1 MKNKTTRREFMGH
14 AVAAT
19 AGTFVL
25 IEIAHPEFSN
35 AQDAKY
41 KAGKVN
47 NPSTV
52 SGTVTYKGKVPKP
65 IMKPITD
72 SFDVAGK
79 ADRQWEGVNLGAA
92 SGVTDAVVMIKGI
105 AEGKD
110 FKEEPLYS
118 YAEHATILPRCEVLG
133 VPAPVNMTVENK
145 DPIMHSWVLM
155 DGKRQIANVPHPNKD
170 KKQINIDK
178 PGLYEMR
185 CGPHPWERAFR
196 IGASTPYYTMT
207 SKDGKYE
214 IKDVPA
220 GTYKVVVWAEGM
232 AKPKTV
238 DITVA
243 AGTTSFN
250 VEITDADLT
259 DELKKNA

>member
-1 MKNKTTRREFMGH
+1 MKNKSTRREFMGH

-25 IEIAHPEFSN
+25 LEIAHPEFSS
-35 AQDAKY
+35 AQEAKY
-41 KAGKVN
+41 AAGKVA

-52 SGTVTYKGKVPKP
+52 SGTVTYKGKVPKA

-79 ADRQWEGVNLGAA
+79 ADRQWEGVNLGAGN
-92 SGVTDAVVMIKGI
+92 GVTDAVVMIKGI
-105 AEGKD
+105 ATGKAFD
-110 FKEEPLYS
+110 GKAPYS
-118 YAEHATILPRCEVLG
+118 YAEHATIQPRCEVFG
-133 VPAPVNMTVENK
+133 VPGPVKMEVENK

-170 KKQINIDK
+170 KKQIPIDK

-196 IGASTPYYTMT
+196 IGASHPYYTMT

-214 IKDVPA
+214 MKDVPA
-220 GTYKVVVWAEGM
+220 GAYKAVVWAEGM

-238 DITVA
+238 DITVT

-250 VEITDADLT
+250 IEITDADLT
-259 DELKKNA
+259 DELKKNV